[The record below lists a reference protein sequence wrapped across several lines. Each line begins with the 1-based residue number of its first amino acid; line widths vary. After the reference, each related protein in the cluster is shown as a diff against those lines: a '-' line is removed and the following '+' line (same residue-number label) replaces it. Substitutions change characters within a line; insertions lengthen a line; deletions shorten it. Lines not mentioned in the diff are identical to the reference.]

1 MKLNELRP
9 AKGSVKTRKRV
20 GRGVGSGKGKTAGRG
35 ENGQKSRSGY
45 SRSLYSEGG
54 QTPLTRRLPK
64 RGFKNRFRV
73 EYTTVNIGSLENLN
87 EELITP
93 GILLEKGMIKANMP
107 LKVLGNGKLT
117 KSIEVQANAFSK
129 SAEEKINEVKGKVVK
144 LWLIN
149 FKK

>member
-1 MKLNELRP
+1 MKINELRP
-9 AKGSVKTRKRV
+9 AKGSVKKKHRV
-20 GRGVGSGKGKTAGRG
+20 GRGQGSGNGKTAGRG

-73 EYTTVNIGSLENLN
+73 EYTTVNVSSLETLN
-87 EELITP
+87 EEVITP
-93 GILLEKGMIKANMP
+93 GVLLKNGMIKANMQV
-107 LKVLGNGKLT
+107 KVLGNGTLT

-129 SAEEKINEVKGKVVK
+129 SAEEKITEAKGKVVK
-144 LWLIN
+144 L
-149 FKK
+149 

>member
-9 AKGSVKTRKRV
+9 AKGSVKTKRRV
-20 GRGVGSGKGKTAGRG
+20 GRGQASGNGKTAGRG

-64 RGFKNRFRV
+64 RGFKNRFRT
-73 EYTTVNIGSLENLN
+73 EYTTVNISTLESLN

-93 GILLEKGMIKANMP
+93 GVLLEKGMIKAKMP
-107 LKVLGNGKLT
+107 LKILGNGTLT

-129 SAEEKINEVKGKVVK
+129 SAEEKINEAKGKVVK
-144 LWLIN
+144 L
-149 FKK
+149 

>member
-1 MKLNELRP
+1 MKINELRP
-9 AKGSVKTRKRV
+9 AKGSVKKKHRV
-20 GRGVGSGKGKTAGRG
+20 GRGQASGNGKTAGRG

-73 EYTTVNIGSLENLN
+73 EYTTVNVSSIENLN

-93 GILLEKGMIKANMP
+93 GILLKNGLIKANMP
-107 LKVLGNGKLT
+107 VKILGNGTLT

-129 SAEEKINEVKGKVVK
+129 SAEEKITEAKGKVVK
-144 LWLIN
+144 L
-149 FKK
+149 

>member
-1 MKLNELRP
+1 NELRP
-9 AKGSVKTRKRV
+9 AKGSVKTKKRV
-20 GRGVGSGKGKTAGRG
+20 GRGVAAGQGKTAGRG

-64 RGFKNRFRV
+64 RGFKNRFRA
-73 EYTTVNIGSLENLN
+73 EYTTVNISSLENLN

-93 GILLEKGMIKANMP
+93 DILLEKGMIKAKMP
-107 LKVLGNGKLT
+107 LKILGNGTLT

-129 SAEEKINEVKGKVVK
+129 SAEEKINEAKGKVVK
-144 LWLIN
+144 L
-149 FKK
+149 

>member
-9 AKGSVKTRKRV
+9 AKGSVKTKKRV
-20 GRGVGSGKGKTAGRG
+20 GRGVAAGQGKTAGRG

-64 RGFKNRFRV
+64 RGFKNRFRT
-73 EYTTVNIGSLENLN
+73 EYTTVNISSLENLN
-87 EELITP
+87 EKLITP
-93 GILLEKGMIKANMP
+93 DVLLEKGMIKAKMP
-107 LKVLGNGKLT
+107 LKILGNGTLT

-129 SAEEKINEVKGKVVK
+129 SAEEKINEAKGKVVK
-144 LWLIN
+144 L
-149 FKK
+149 